1 MEERKIMV
9 ALKKGLEA
17 FELLVNKEI
26 HYLYLN
32 GNAVKELVVKAKKEQ
47 FLHLCGIKYKD
58 PKTKKFVTARHFY
71 ELVKDDKINP
81 KYLVVRKDG
90 TTEQKL
96 QVIGELKSL
105 LTADVRVLD
114 GQVTFYNFSF
124 EKGLRSK
131 RQIFALAM
139 IEERRDSEI
148 YVPQSLLHLKSDK
161 SHALRTSYEVCCI
174 FEKLRGKEDAI
185 YYIKEGF
192 EKDKSTVLQKEVPCS

>member
-1 MEERKIMV
+1 MEDRKIMV
-9 ALKKGLEA
+9 ALQKGFEA

-26 HYLYLN
+26 HYLYLT
-32 GNAVKELVVKAKKEQ
+32 GTEVKELIVRAKKEH
-47 FLHLCGIKYKD
+47 FLHLCGLKYKD
-58 PKTKKFVTARHFY
+58 PKTKKTVTARHFY
-71 ELVKDDKINP
+71 ELLKDNKINS
-81 KYLVVRKDG
+81 KHLVVRKDG

-105 LTADVRVLD
+105 LTADVRVID

-161 SHALRTSYEVCCI
+161 SHALKTSYEVCCI
-174 FEKLRGKEDAI
+174 FEKHRGREDII

-192 EKDKSTVLQKEVPCS
+192 GLK